1 MQVEAIYDQGHLE
14 FAYPLQLKHQRVR
27 LMVEVPDDEIVN
39 QPNSYNLP
47 PEVLARAQ
55 NMLEKY
61 AAIVNAPLPPDA
73 DLPELSA
80 EYQERLDA
88 IELRAQLRQ
97 EQGRPV

>member
-1 MQVEAIYDQGHLE
+1 MQVEAIYNQGRLA
-14 FAYPLQLKHQRVR
+14 FAYPLQLKHDQLR
-27 LMVEVPDDEIVN
+27 LVVEVPDDEIVN

-61 AAIVNAPLPPDA
+61 AAIVNAPLPLDA